1 MAKSDQVT
9 GNIGLTDALGATRVQ
24 PSGMPRRYGGG
35 SRGGSPL
42 AESALGAVEQGI
54 KLIPMAMKA
63 AKDAEYHKML
73 RELTTE
79 TEGWIAKGYKTT
91 RRMAGRS
98 ALASKWTKDGIS
110 NEQINKVFAAKPVTA
125 TIDRDI
131 GGKTMLFDK
140 TTKSRL
146 DSPKPPA
153 IRATDRIVGHIA
165 KASETMPKSMAA
177 INTDIIPFLPKDSEK
192 WNHLPTHASTLINN
206 IHERI
211 EDANVTNLWDGII
224 NLDDLAVTKA
234 EHGNAIKG
242 AIFEAVSFLSSRAI
256 GEMYGRTDNKMTI
269 AAPGVAANAI
279 FADVFRSFR
288 ENPDLHKASGIS
300 SEDLLNMQASL
311 VGYTNKMSEFFTGK
325 GSALATQNTRLE
337 MVAANAKFSE
347 FIRDKQFLE
356 RLRTGNKS
364 QQAIYAMWQ
373 KSNTGL
379 ISALD
384 KVADMFVIANDLEG
398 FKNFKL
404 SMFDENQQLLNHG
417 EVDNF
422 IEARSNRLNPNSSY
436 WNVRTRTRLRS
447 QLKSTTGLM
456 NIDYQKKLIS
466 FTKDYVEDLR
476 SRAKEG
482 EPSAY
487 LKEEAREIDDL
498 LVTYIEKMKKA
509 KKLLDDVK

>member
-24 PSGMPRRYGGG
+24 PSGMPRRQRGG

-79 TEGWIAKGYKTT
+79 TEGWIAKGHRTT

-110 NEQINKVFAAKPVTA
+110 NEQINKVLAAKPVTS
-125 TIDRDI
+125 TIDRNID
-131 GGKTMLFDK
+131 GKTMLFDRA
-140 TTKSRL
+140 TKSRL
-146 DSPKPPA
+146 DSPRPPA

-165 KASETMPKSMAA
+165 KASETMPKSMVA

-192 WNHLPTHASTLINN
+192 WNHLPTHATTLINN
-206 IHERI
+206 IHEKI

-224 NLDDLAVTKA
+224 NLDDLAVAKA

-279 FADVFRSFR
+279 FADVFRNFR

-347 FIRDKQFLE
+347 FLRDKQFLE

-364 QQAIYAMWQ
+364 QQAIHAMWQ
-373 KSNTGL
+373 KHNTGL

-384 KVADMFVIANDLEG
+384 KVADIFVLTNDVNGL
-398 FKNFKL
+398 KQFKL
-404 SMFDENQQLLNHG
+404 NIFDENMQMANEGQ
-417 EVDNF
+417 VDSF
-422 IEARSNRLNPNSSY
+422 IEAAGNKGNPNSLY
-436 WNVRTRTRLRS
+436 WQIKLRRNVIS
-447 QLKSTTGLM
+447 QLGSSAGIL
-456 NIDYQKKLIS
+456 NLDYQRKLIR
-466 FTKDYVEDLR
+466 FTK
-476 SRAKEG
+476 
-482 EPSAY
+482 
-487 LKEEAREIDDL
+487 
-498 LVTYIEKMKKA
+498 
-509 KKLLDDVK
+509 